1 MRLIVR
7 NTEKEFGNTFPWWS
21 IDPKKVKQRIDHIT
35 NQIEEVLR
43 RFESGGSG
51 KQN

>member
-1 MRLIVR
+1 MRVIVR
-7 NTEKEFGNTFPWWS
+7 NTEKEFSNTFPWWS
-21 IDPKKVKQRIDHIT
+21 IDPKKVKQRIDQIT

-43 RFESGGSG
+43 RVESGDSG